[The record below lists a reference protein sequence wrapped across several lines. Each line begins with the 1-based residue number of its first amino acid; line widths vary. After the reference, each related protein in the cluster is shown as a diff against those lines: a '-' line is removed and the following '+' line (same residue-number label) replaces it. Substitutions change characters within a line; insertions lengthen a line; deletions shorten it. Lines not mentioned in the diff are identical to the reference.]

1 MLQDDD
7 DETMND
13 ESSFKLTRQSSIRST
28 KSLPLSLEVN
38 LMHNFWVY
46 IHLSFGWKS
55 YIHCSYENFDADTT
69 KSIT

>member
-38 LMHNFWVY
+38 LMHNF
-46 IHLSFGWKS
+46 
-55 YIHCSYENFDADTT
+55 
-69 KSIT
+69 